1 MDFTYKLPRWED
13 LPDMDLY
20 LNQVISYIKQVLDP
34 ICKESTIITKNMIQN
49 YVKKGFIDKPINKK
63 YKKDALARLI
73 VISLSKYVLEIGE
86 IDRGINQILDH
97 RDMENAYNAFVEVL
111 HDNFLEID
119 MNVRR
124 KESYYFEEKTI
135 ETKYIAIEILCK
147 TIAGKL
153 LLKMMIED

>member
-1 MDFTYKLPRWED
+1 MDFTYKLPMWDD

-20 LNQVISYIKQVLDP
+20 LNQVINYIRQVLDP
-34 ICKESTIITKNMIQN
+34 ICRESTIITKNMIQN
-49 YVKKGFIDKPINKK
+49 YVKKGFIDKPIDKK

-86 IDRGINQILDH
+86 VDRGINEILDH
-97 RDMENAYNAFVEVL
+97 RDMENAYNAFVKAL
-111 HDNFLEID
+111 YDNFIEID
-119 MNVRR
+119 KNIKRQ
-124 KESYYFEEKTI
+124 ENYYFEAKTI
-135 ETKYIAIEILCK
+135 DTKYIAIEILCK